1 MELLLVKRAQRG
13 DTEAFI
19 RLMDRHRLSLYKVA
33 KSYLKNEED
42 IADVMQDTI
51 LSAYEHLKDLKQ
63 AAYYK
68 TWITRILINHCI
80 DLLNEQRRSIPASLD
95 EILEG
100 HSRDYPADDQGF
112 YDLLSE
118 LPEEIRPI
126 FLLYYGE
133 GFRTREIAEILDLN
147 ENTVKSRLKRGRQ
160 KLKRSICC

>member
-1 MELLLVKRAQRG
+1 MELLLIKKAQRG

-51 LSAYEHLKDLKQ
+51 LSAYEHLKELKQ
-63 AAYYK
+63 ASYFK
-68 TWITRILINHCI
+68 TWITRILINRCI
-80 DLLNEQRRSIPASLD
+80 DLLNEQKRFIPTSLE
-95 EILEG
+95 EIPKEHL
-100 HSRDYPADDQGF
+100 SDYPDDDRGF
-112 YDLLSE
+112 YDLLRE
-118 LPEEIRPI
+118 LPEDMRPI

>member
-80 DLLNEQRRSIPASLD
+80 DLLNEQRRSIPTSLD
-95 EILEG
+95 EILEE

>member
-95 EILEG
+95 EILEE

>member
-13 DTEAFI
+13 DKEAFI
-19 RLMDRHRLSLYKVA
+19 KLMDRHRLSLYKVA

-51 LSAYEHLKDLKQ
+51 LSAYEHLNELKQ

-80 DLLNEQRRSIPASLD
+80 DLLKQQERFIPTSSD
-95 EILEG
+95 EIPEVNPG
-100 HSRDYPADDQGF
+100 EHPADDQGF
-112 YDLLSE
+112 YDLLEE
-118 LPEEIRPI
+118 LPEGIRPI

-133 GFRTREIAEILDLN
+133 GFRTREIAEMLGLN

>member
-68 TWITRILINHCI
+68 TWITRILINRCI

-95 EILEG
+95 EILEE

>member
-13 DTEAFI
+13 DKEAFI
-19 RLMDRHRLSLYKVA
+19 KLMDRYRLSLYKVA

-51 LSAYEHLKDLKQ
+51 LSAYEHLNELKQ

-80 DLLNEQRRSIPASLD
+80 DLLKQQKRFIPTSLE
-95 EILEG
+95 EIPKEHL
-100 HSRDYPADDQGF
+100 SDYPDDDRGF
-112 YDLLSE
+112 YDLLRE
-118 LPEEIRPI
+118 LPEDMRPI